1 MFGFLP
7 GPCGCF
13 SRQDRSLYRSHFC
26 GLCNALRSR
35 YGLWARWLV
44 NRDAAFLSLLGS
56 ALRPAPPV
64 VSRATCCN
72 PWAKPRELVQCASHV
87 EYAAAVTV
95 CGLAA
100 KLQDDAQD
108 ERGPRRWISK
118 LGARAVR
125 RFANRAV
132 GVLKRSGFRVRLV
145 MGALAGQL
153 RRESASTPGSME
165 AVQPTRFAYG
175 EIFAHLPSVT
185 GTDPAQAGALRRLG
199 ENLGE
204 LIYVTDAWDDFDE
217 DCRKGR
223 FNPLPQR
230 LAERVK
236 CARAIGLRC
245 VTEIRLAVGALH
257 LHHLLPLTRQILLM
271 SMPSALG
278 KRWGVTGPD
287 GRPVSLQPRKP
298 SPQKPFLESGGN
310 GPNCCDGCDSGCDP
324 NCCDCANSCDP
335 SSCHSHGHGDH
346 GASCDGCCHGCH
358 GCDGCDACCHGC
370 DCSCH

>member
-7 GPCGCF
+7 APCGCF
-13 SRQDRSLYRSHFC
+13 SREDRSLYRSHFC
-26 GLCNALRSR
+26 GLCNSLRSR

-72 PWAKPRELVQCASHV
+72 PWAKPRELVQTASHV
-87 EYAAAVTV
+87 KYAAAVTV

-108 ERGPRRWISK
+108 ETGPRRWISK

-132 GVLKRSGFRVRLV
+132 EVLKRSGFRVRLV
-145 MGALAGQL
+145 MEALAGQH
-153 RRESASTPGSME
+153 RCESLNSPGSMQ
-165 AVQPTRFAYG
+165 AVEPTRFAYG
-175 EIFAHLPSVT
+175 EIFAHLPQVT
-185 GTDPAQAGALRRLG
+185 GTDPAQAGALRSLG

-204 LIYVTDAWDDFDE
+204 LIYVADAWDDHDE

-223 FNPLPQR
+223 FNPLPPR
-230 LAERVK
+230 LGERMK
-236 CARAIGLRC
+236 CARAIGVRC
-245 VTEIRLAVGALH
+245 VSEIRSAFGALH
-257 LHHLLPLTRQILLM
+257 LHHVLPVTRQILLM
-271 SMPSALG
+271 SMPAAIG
-278 KRWGVTGPD
+278 KRWGMTGPD
-287 GRPVSLQPRKP
+287 GRPLSPRGPRNPSEKKSSLK
-298 SPQKPFLESGGN
+298 KGTDCMD
-310 GPNCCDGCDSGCDP
+310 CCEGCDPGCCDP
-324 NCCDCANSCDP
+324 NCCEACD
-335 SSCHSHGHGDH
+335 SS
-346 GASCDGCCHGCH
+346 CCHGHSGQGSCLDVCH
-358 GCDGCDACCHGC
+358 GCDGCDGCCHGC